1 MVGHEQEQQ
10 QLVVERRYVE
20 SEIERL
26 SRILSEEPDLE
37 LEDGDPEII
46 EREKSLAL
54 IRSFELRL
62 EEIDN
67 ALKQIEVGTYGIC
80 ERCGNPINPERL
92 KIMPEAKYCISCQTA
107 IEKRTRRRR

>member
-1 MVGHEQEQQ
+1 MVGHEQEQR
-10 QLVVERRYVE
+10 QLVIERRHVQ

-26 SRILSEEPDLE
+26 SRVLSEEPDLE
-37 LEDGDPEII
+37 LEDGDPDII

-54 IRSFELRL
+54 MRSFELRL
-62 EEIDN
+62 EEIEN

-92 KIMPEAKYCISCQTA
+92 KIMPEAKYCISCQMA
-107 IEKRTRRRR
+107 VEKRTRRRR